1 MEIIKTLD
9 EYNRL
14 IETDHTHIFFCSLSF
29 CLPCK
34 VINPQY
40 ELMAKDNVN
49 KELKFY
55 KLVVDEFDDEEESK
69 IKDIL
74 KLHGKKFPL
83 FVFIKNKDILY
94 ELEGK
99 QYNELQNIINFIL

>member
-1 MEIIKTLD
+1 M
-9 EYNRL
+9 
-14 IETDHTHIFFCSLSF
+14 S
-29 CLPCK
+29 
-34 VINPQY
+34 
-40 ELMAKDNVN
+40 KDNVN
-49 KELKFY
+49 PALKFY

-83 FVFIKNKDILY
+83 FVFIKNKHILY